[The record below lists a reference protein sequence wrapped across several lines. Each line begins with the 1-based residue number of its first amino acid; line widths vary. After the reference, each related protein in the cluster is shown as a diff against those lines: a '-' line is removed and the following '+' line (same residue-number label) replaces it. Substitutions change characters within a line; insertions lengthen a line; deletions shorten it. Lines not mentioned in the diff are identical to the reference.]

1 MYGGIA
7 SFQLIQQCTIE
18 QAYLL
23 HISHY
28 TVSQRT
34 MFGPES
40 RPDRVVLE
48 LVNRAPKPAD
58 GGCCDCCIKGGQEMF
73 MGSDYSA
80 YFSGKASIAGTT

>member
-1 MYGGIA
+1 
-7 SFQLIQQCTIE
+7 
-18 QAYLL
+18 
-23 HISHY
+23 
-28 TVSQRT
+28 